1 MKWGASNG
9 PPMPPARRA
18 PAKPWR
24 SASVLVTCDVIA
36 SLGWNCRALWFCF
49 EDCPLPG
56 ASACEACC
64 EKIRLSPETPR
75 RVIPLARGD
84 QVLDRLTEH
93 AAERLR
99 QRLRQR
105 PPLF

>member
-1 MKWGASNG
+1 MAW
-9 PPMPPARRA
+9 
-18 PAKPWR
+18 
-24 SASVLVTCDVIA
+24 LVWNISIA
-36 SLGWNCRALWFCF
+36 ACTGRALWF

-75 RVIPLARGD
+75 RVIPLASRD
-84 QVLDRLTEH
+84 RVLDRLTEQ

-105 PPLF
+105 PPPF